1 MRDSDSNFV
10 SAIARKIAAEVSSR
24 VRVAR
29 NAYPRVARKSRPAIG
44 RHPRIACPRIAEND
58 SRSMTLPPPRVHNQE
73 ALSIPRSPPS
83 SPSSLSHGGMQFRFG
98 IRNAPRRQAS
108 ALWRTLVAYPFSLLV
123 KASEISSPLLS
134 LSLCLCLLFPSLAGL
149 TSFSALLDKR
159 ATPRYFSFRVN
170 SPRRPLLI
178 CMRRQGGH
186 KLAAVLTPRF
196 ISAVLQGRRSAG
208 KREGGI
214 YTCACNEREVKR
226 NVRNAVRS
234 QLRLR

>member
-108 ALWRTLVAYPFSLLV
+108 AVVGLMAHAGRVSVFSPRESKRDKLTPPLSVSLSLSPFSL
-123 KASEISSPLLS
+123 A
-134 LSLCLCLLFPSLAGL
+134 
-149 TSFSALLDKR
+149 
-159 ATPRYFSFRVN
+159 
-170 SPRRPLLI
+170 RRPHLFF
-178 CMRRQGGH
+178 CFARQ
-186 KLAAVLTPRF
+186 T
-196 ISAVLQGRRSAG
+196 S
-208 KREGGI
+208 
-214 YTCACNEREVKR
+214 
-226 NVRNAVRS
+226 NASIFFFSR
-234 QLRLR
+234 